1 MGDGPGDAK
10 KGLLE
15 LDDPTVDPEIVESGV
30 TASPTPT
37 VRPAFNPEQYA
48 EETEFRERMPTLT
61 DDSLLEEARL
71 QSMRSNAPPPPRSR
85 MPSNPGSTAATAP
98 PPAMTARPPAAATS
112 RDSAVEIDTGESDL
126 ESLGDGDQ
134 VAILASRLS
143 PLSRVPVLAKELSDL
158 GAAVEDPKT
167 AYMLGFIDGI
177 LPLETIIDVTG
188 LPELETLRVLD
199 RMISLG
205 VVIFKP
211 RR

>member
-1 MGDGPGDAK
+1 VGEGPSDAK

-15 LDDPTVDPEIVESGV
+15 LDDPSVDPEAEESGV

-71 QSMRSNAPPPPRSR
+71 QSMRSNAPPPRPR
-85 MPSNPGSTAATAP
+85 MPSNPGSMAATAP
-98 PPAMTARPPAAATS
+98 PPAMTARPPSNPTS

-126 ESLGDGDQ
+126 ESLGEGDQ
-134 VAILASRLS
+134 VAILTVRLS
-143 PLSRVPVLAKELSDL
+143 PLTRVPMLAKELSQL
-158 GAAVEDPKT
+158 GSAVEDPKT

-199 RMISLG
+199 RMITLG
-205 VVIFKP
+205 VVVFKP